1 MIHKNQEPNIDDGI
15 SWLCLESSVYG
26 KPEEGNICKMKN
38 KITFTPTV
46 LRSKKWF
53 RVQTNKNHNKG
64 RQMKKKQRN
73 KAKTEKNITRP
84 KQNRIN
90 KKTNKHKNR
99 QTKQSQ
105 NEKISKSTYVSIS
118 SLRRRRMLRAVCR
131 TMVPRTRR
139 LTTIPSTSG
148 PPIGDL
154 TWY

>member
-1 MIHKNQEPNIDDGI
+1 
-15 SWLCLESSVYG
+15 
-26 KPEEGNICKMKN
+26 
-38 KITFTPTV
+38 
-46 LRSKKWF
+46 
-53 RVQTNKNHNKG
+53 
-64 RQMKKKQRN
+64 MKKKQRN
-73 KAKTEKNITRP
+73 KAKTEKKNITRP

-90 KKTNKHKNR
+90 KKINKHKNR

-154 TWY
+154 T

>member
-1 MIHKNQEPNIDDGI
+1 
-15 SWLCLESSVYG
+15 
-26 KPEEGNICKMKN
+26 
-38 KITFTPTV
+38 
-46 LRSKKWF
+46 
-53 RVQTNKNHNKG
+53 
-64 RQMKKKQRN
+64 MKKKQS
-73 KAKTEKNITRP
+73 KNREEHYKN

-90 KKTNKHKNR
+90 NKTKKHKNR

-154 TWY
+154 T

>member
-1 MIHKNQEPNIDDGI
+1 
-15 SWLCLESSVYG
+15 
-26 KPEEGNICKMKN
+26 
-38 KITFTPTV
+38 
-46 LRSKKWF
+46 
-53 RVQTNKNHNKG
+53 
-64 RQMKKKQRN
+64 MKKKQS
-73 KAKTEKNITRP
+73 KNREEHYKN

-90 KKTNKHKNR
+90 NKTNKHKNR

-131 TMVPRTRR
+131 SMVPRTRR

-154 TWY
+154 T

>member
-1 MIHKNQEPNIDDGI
+1 
-15 SWLCLESSVYG
+15 
-26 KPEEGNICKMKN
+26 
-38 KITFTPTV
+38 
-46 LRSKKWF
+46 
-53 RVQTNKNHNKG
+53 
-64 RQMKKKQRN
+64 MKKKQRN
-73 KAKTEKNITRP
+73 KAKTEKNISRP

-90 KKTNKHKNR
+90 KKINKHKNR

-154 TWY
+154 T

>member
-1 MIHKNQEPNIDDGI
+1 
-15 SWLCLESSVYG
+15 
-26 KPEEGNICKMKN
+26 
-38 KITFTPTV
+38 
-46 LRSKKWF
+46 
-53 RVQTNKNHNKG
+53 
-64 RQMKKKQRN
+64 MKKKQS
-73 KAKTEKNITRP
+73 KNREEHYKN

-90 KKTNKHKNR
+90 NKTNKHKNR

-154 TWY
+154 T

>member
-1 MIHKNQEPNIDDGI
+1 
-15 SWLCLESSVYG
+15 
-26 KPEEGNICKMKN
+26 
-38 KITFTPTV
+38 
-46 LRSKKWF
+46 
-53 RVQTNKNHNKG
+53 
-64 RQMKKKQRN
+64 MKKKQS
-73 KAKTEKNITRP
+73 KNREEHYKN
-84 KQNRIN
+84 KQNRIKN
-90 KKTNKHKNR
+90 KTNKHKNR

-154 TWY
+154 T